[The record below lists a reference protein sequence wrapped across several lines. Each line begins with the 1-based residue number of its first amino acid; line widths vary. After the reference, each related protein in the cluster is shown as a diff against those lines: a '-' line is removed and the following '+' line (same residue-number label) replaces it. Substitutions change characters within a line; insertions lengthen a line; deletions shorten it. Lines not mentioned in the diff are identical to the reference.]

1 MYFLNFNKNISK
13 VKETQGNKLC
23 NLLPKNTSKNSNTC
37 QDIDKVVF
45 NLSGYNLY
53 DHEKPVL
60 CKGFHFAIPPKGT
73 KTYLFKGQTK
83 VIILLS
89 LTKVTLF
96 VSKLSKI
103 LEDKVLHH

>member
-13 VKETQGNKLC
+13 VKETQAKKLC
-23 NLLPKNTSKNSNTC
+23 NLLLKNTSKNSNTC
-37 QDIDKVVF
+37 QDTDKVLF

-73 KTYLFKGQTK
+73 KTYLFKGQAK
-83 VIILLS
+83 VVLLLS

-96 VSKLSKI
+96 QNQARS
-103 LEDKVLHH
+103 